1 MQQTTPLVSAT
12 YLTTEEDYR
21 NFRMAVGRLRIGR
34 VRRTCLM
41 AAGVLMMAAGA
52 ALLYFQSGRLYD
64 NAAWCAL
71 ILIGMFCAS
80 YCDILSP
87 YLIRRQ
93 ANAEFAVRKRMLV
106 AQSILFYP
114 NYVKINTDRY
124 NANILYDMLY
134 KCVEDSTLFLFY
146 TGMGEVRFLPKRV
159 LAEGEAQRLSALLRP
174 ALKGRY
180 VNA

>member
-1 MQQTTPLVSAT
+1 MPETTPLVSAS

-21 NFRMAVGRLRIGR
+21 NFRLAVGRLRIGR
-34 VRRTCLM
+34 VRRACSM
-41 AAGVLMMAAGA
+41 AAGILMMAAGA

-71 ILIGMFCAS
+71 IVIGMFCAS

-114 NYVKINTDRY
+114 DRLQINTDRY
-124 NANILYDMLY
+124 NANILYEMLY
-134 KCVEDSTLFLFY
+134 KCVEDETLFLFY

-159 LAEGEAQRLSALLRP
+159 LAEGEAQRLSAVLQDV
-174 ALKGRY
+174 LKDRY
-180 VNA
+180 QNA